1 MILFAEVTKLLEEGR
16 KILEDKEQAAEVAAE
31 ARCLGYDE
39 IFAAARTAAL
49 KLFEPLGASI
59 PVQPTTRPAGC
70 NPESERRLEF
80 YVKPF
85 GGDIA

>member
-39 IFAAARTAAL
+39 IFAAPMT
-49 KLFEPLGASI
+49 
-59 PVQPTTRPAGC
+59 TTR
-70 NPESERRLEF
+70 STQ
-80 YVKPF
+80 
-85 GGDIA
+85 

>member
-39 IFAAARTAAL
+39 IFAAALRLHSSCLSLSVPRFLSSLPPAPLAVIPRVSAGWSSTSSHSAA
-49 KLFEPLGASI
+49 I
-59 PVQPTTRPAGC
+59 
-70 NPESERRLEF
+70 
-80 YVKPF
+80 
-85 GGDIA
+85 